1 MKWGVVPRGKL
12 ASKNDHCRN
21 LDEAFI
27 VEETTLGT
35 QHFKWGKLVY
45 MCSADIH
52 GANNMWQY
60 NNEKKDNFAQNVK
73 SCYEP
78 VKFNAC
84 RVT

>member
-1 MKWGVVPRGKL
+1 VAPRGKL

-45 MCSADIH
+45 ICSADIH
-52 GANNMWQY
+52 GANNMMGQADRCAME
-60 NNEKKDNFAQNVK
+60 NQAQKGHWMVH
-73 SCYEP
+73 
-78 VKFNAC
+78 A
-84 RVT
+84 